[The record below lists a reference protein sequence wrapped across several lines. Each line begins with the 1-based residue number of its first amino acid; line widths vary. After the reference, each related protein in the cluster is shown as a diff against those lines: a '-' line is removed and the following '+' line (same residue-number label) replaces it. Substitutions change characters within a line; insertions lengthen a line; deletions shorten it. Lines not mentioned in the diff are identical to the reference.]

1 MSRPPAEAKGFGKRV
16 QTTRLERG
24 WSQDEL
30 AEQAD
35 LSRPTVSRV
44 ERGEDPSMRT
54 ARKLAMALDL
64 SVEITGQEE
73 K

>member
-1 MSRPPAEAKGFGKRV
+1 MSRAPGRAKGFGKTV
-16 QTTRLERG
+16 QAARLDRG

-30 AEQAD
+30 ASKAN

-54 ARKLAMALDL
+54 MRKLAAALSL
-64 SVEITGQEE
+64 SVEIVRTDA
-73 K
+73 